1 MRFILKT
8 FWWAYLVLKKYFV
21 LLSMLK
27 RIVAIFV
34 ETLII
39 FIKILDKYTV
49 KVLSLLIIQ
58 CIFDE

>member
-49 KVLSLLIIQ
+49 
-58 CIFDE
+58 